1 LADDAVVAGLGVGQG
16 EAAVDLQRGAGG
28 VAGVGLD
35 EGIVD
40 ALGFEPGEQE
50 MPEPVADS

>member
-1 LADDAVVAGLGVGQG
+1 MDGLHGELADDAVVAGLGVRQG
-16 EAAVDLQRGAGG
+16 ETAVDFQRGAGG

-40 ALGFEPGEQE
+40 ALGLTR
-50 MPEPVADS
+50 